1 MNNGGSIMDS
11 NGKAFN
17 EVRALLNKMDRSID
31 DARTK
36 RLGPPAGSVNPS
48 QNNHASNGTNGI
60 NGINGTVDLD
70 QEVGGSSPARPL
82 TELQRKRASFGRAKP
97 LGRNDSPNQWKST
110 GTDDTI
116 G

>member
-1 MNNGGSIMDS
+1 MES

-36 RLGPPAGSVNPS
+36 RLGPPIGAPNPA
-48 QNNHASNGTNGI
+48 QKNTAS
-60 NGINGTVDLD
+60 NGTVDLD
-70 QEVGGSSPARPL
+70 QEVGGTTPARPL

-97 LGRNDSPNQWKST
+97 LSRNDSPNQWKST
-110 GTDDTI
+110 GNDGI

>member
-1 MNNGGSIMDS
+1 MES

-17 EVRALLNKMDRSID
+17 DIRALLNKMDRSID

-36 RLGPPAGSVNPS
+36 RLGPPAGSPNPTQKANS
-48 QNNHASNGTNGI
+48 
-60 NGINGTVDLD
+60 NGTVDLD
-70 QEVGGSSPARPL
+70 QEVGGSTPARPL
-82 TELQRKRASFGRAKP
+82 TDLQRKRAAFGRAKP
-97 LGRNDSPNQWKST
+97 LSRNDNPNQWKST

>member
-1 MNNGGSIMDS
+1 MEN

-31 DARTK
+31 DARSK
-36 RLGPPAGSVNPS
+36 RLGPPIGSPQQSPKASSAGS
-48 QNNHASNGTNGI
+48 
-60 NGINGTVDLD
+60 VDLD
-70 QEVGGSSPARPL
+70 QEVGGSTPARPM

-97 LGRNDSPNQWKST
+97 LGRNDSPNQWKSK
-110 GTDDTI
+110 GSDGTI

>member
-1 MNNGGSIMDS
+1 MLWVYGGMSMES

-31 DARTK
+31 DARSK
-36 RLGPPAGSVNPS
+36 RLGPPIGTPTPT
-48 QNNHASNGTNGI
+48 QNKAAN
-60 NGINGTVDLD
+60 NGTVDLD
-70 QEVGGSSPARPL
+70 QEVGGAPAPRPM

-97 LGRNDSPNQWKST
+97 LGRNESNNQWKST
-110 GTDDTI
+110 GSDDTV

>member
-1 MNNGGSIMDS
+1 MES

-36 RLGPPAGSVNPS
+36 RLGPPIGSPAKS
-48 QNNHASNGTNGI
+48 QSKPGTNGS
-60 NGINGTVDLD
+60 VDLD
-70 QEVGGSSPARPL
+70 QEVGGSTPARPM
-82 TELQRKRASFGRAKP
+82 TDLQRKRAAFGRAKP
-97 LGRNDSPNQWKST
+97 LGRNDSPSQWKST
-110 GTDDTI
+110 GSDDTI

>member
-1 MNNGGSIMDS
+1 MDN

-36 RLGPPAGSVNPS
+36 RLGPPVGSSQASPKNSSAGS
-48 QNNHASNGTNGI
+48 
-60 NGINGTVDLD
+60 VDLD
-70 QEVGGSSPARPL
+70 QEVGGSTPARPM

-97 LGRNDSPNQWKST
+97 LGRNDSNSQWKST
-110 GTDDTI
+110 GSDESI

>member
-1 MNNGGSIMDS
+1 MD

-31 DARTK
+31 DARSK
-36 RLGPPAGSVNPS
+36 RLGPPIGSPAASPS
-48 QNNHASNGTNGI
+48 KPSTNGS
-60 NGINGTVDLD
+60 VDLD
-70 QEVGGSSPARPL
+70 QEVGGSTPARPL

-97 LGRNDSPNQWKST
+97 LGRNDSPGKWKSS
-110 GTDDTI
+110 GNDDTI

>member
-1 MNNGGSIMDS
+1 MES

-31 DARTK
+31 DARSK
-36 RLGPPAGSVNPS
+36 RLGPPAGSPNPVQRNS
-48 QNNHASNGTNGI
+48 TPRS
-60 NGINGTVDLD
+60 TVDLD
-70 QEVGGSSPARPL
+70 QEVGGSTPAKPM

-97 LGRNDSPNQWKST
+97 LGRNDTPGQWKST

>member
-1 MNNGGSIMDS
+1 MLGVYGGLIMES

-36 RLGPPAGSVNPS
+36 RLGPPIGSP
-48 QNNHASNGTNGI
+48 APTAAKNGAN
-60 NGINGTVDLD
+60 TVDLD
-70 QEVGGSSPARPL
+70 QEVGGSTPARPM

-97 LGRNDSPNQWKST
+97 LGRNESPSQWKST
-110 GTDDTI
+110 GSDDTV

>member
-1 MNNGGSIMDS
+1 MESES

-36 RLGPPAGSVNPS
+36 RLGPPV
-48 QNNHASNGTNGI
+48 GTPTPAQRNT
-60 NGINGTVDLD
+60 NSTVDLD
-70 QEVGGSSPARPL
+70 QEVGGTTPVRPM

-97 LGRNDSPNQWKST
+97 LGRNDQKGQWKST
-110 GTDDTI
+110 GSDDTV

>member
-1 MNNGGSIMDS
+1 MES

-31 DARTK
+31 DARSK
-36 RLGPPAGSVNPS
+36 RLGPPVGSPAPT
-48 QNNHASNGTNGI
+48 QSNTTS
-60 NGINGTVDLD
+60 NGTVDLD
-70 QEVGGSSPARPL
+70 QEVGGSTPARPM

-97 LGRNDSPNQWKST
+97 LSRNEKPGQWKAT
-110 GTDDTI
+110 GTDGTI

>member
-1 MNNGGSIMDS
+1 MES

-31 DARTK
+31 DARSK
-36 RLGPPAGSVNPS
+36 RLGPPVGSSDQSKDKP
-48 QNNHASNGTNGI
+48 APK
-60 NGINGTVDLD
+60 GTVDLD
-70 QEVGGSSPARPL
+70 QEVGGSTPTLPM

-97 LGRNDSPNQWKST
+97 LSRNDNQWKPT
-110 GTDDTI
+110 GTDGTI

>member
-1 MNNGGSIMDS
+1 MES

-31 DARTK
+31 DARSK
-36 RLGPPAGSVNPS
+36 RLGPPVGSSDQSKDKP
-48 QNNHASNGTNGI
+48 TPK
-60 NGINGTVDLD
+60 GTVDLD
-70 QEVGGSSPARPL
+70 QEVGGSTPTLPM

-97 LGRNDSPNQWKST
+97 LSRNDNQWKAT
-110 GTDDTI
+110 GTDGTI

>member
-1 MNNGGSIMDS
+1 MES

-36 RLGPPAGSVNPS
+36 RLGPAIGSPQQSPKNNPVGS
-48 QNNHASNGTNGI
+48 
-60 NGINGTVDLD
+60 VDLD
-70 QEVGGSSPARPL
+70 LEVGGSTPARPM

-97 LGRNDSPNQWKST
+97 LGRNDSKSQWKST
-110 GTDDTI
+110 GSDDSI

>member
-1 MNNGGSIMDS
+1 MES

-36 RLGPPAGSVNPS
+36 RLGPPVGSPNATPKTTPAG
-48 QNNHASNGTNGI
+48 
-60 NGINGTVDLD
+60 GTVDLD
-70 QEVGGSSPARPL
+70 QEVGGSTPARPL

-97 LGRNDSPNQWKST
+97 LSRNDSPNQWKST
-110 GTDDTI
+110 GSD
-116 G
+116 GVG

>member
-1 MNNGGSIMDS
+1 MDN

-36 RLGPPAGSVNPS
+36 RLGPPVGSPQASPKNSSAGS
-48 QNNHASNGTNGI
+48 
-60 NGINGTVDLD
+60 VDLD
-70 QEVGGSSPARPL
+70 QEVGGSTPARPM

-97 LGRNDSPNQWKST
+97 LGRNDSNSQWKST
-110 GTDDTI
+110 GSDESI